1 MPSSDSIHEINYS
14 PMLKNIGKGARQ
26 TFQTIDTVLS
36 VAVSYLVMVVTFVLY
51 SLGASLFHMWD
62 SAMRFG
68 GRKQEIYETTDQDN
82 SKLYMIRYVLWFKDT
97 EKTNRFNIF
106 INHYITSTDQYISN
120 SCKSC
125 GLILYGTLREDKEN
139 KEATVTTT
147 LRRMWNS
154 TLRYPEDSIKYIIKP
169 NTTCWEL
176 VTTKKVEHNK
186 SE

>member
-1 MPSSDSIHEINYS
+1 
-14 PMLKNIGKGARQ
+14 MLKNIGKCARQ

-36 VAVSYLVMVVTFVLY
+36 VALSYLVMVFTFVLY
-51 SLGASLFHMWD
+51 SLGTSLFHMWD
-62 SAMRFG
+62 FVMRFG
-68 GRKQEIYETTDQDN
+68 GRKQEIYENTDQDN
-82 SKLYMIRYVLWFKDT
+82 SNLYMIRYVLWFKDT
-97 EKTNRFNIF
+97 EKTNRFNLF

-120 SCKSC
+120 SWKSR
-125 GLILYGTLREDKEN
+125 GLILYGTLREDKQNKQNKEN

-154 TLRYPEDSIKYIIKP
+154 TLHYPEDSIKYIIKP